1 MSLVPLTVASG
12 DIVDT
17 FNCWNND
24 PEIVHLIRPSRS
36 KEELTAHY
44 EMTVDDLEER
54 LLTHDIFLI
63 YADDHLVGEMNVMY
77 DPPHLYRQEP
87 GTAWLGFVIGE
98 SVGRGKGV
106 GTEAL
111 RLLEEQLRA
120 KQTPRMELGVFAFNH
135 AAHRLYTKCGYQ
147 EIGRIEHFTYWDGQ
161 FWSDIRM
168 EKRLDEK
175 PFHAK

>member
-1 MSLVPLTVASG
+1 MSLVPLKTASG

-17 FNCWNND
+17 FNRWNND

-36 KEELTAHY
+36 EEELTAYY
-44 EMTVDDLEER
+44 EMTVGDLEER

-77 DPPHLYRQEP
+77 DPPYLYRQEP

-98 SVGRGKGV
+98 SVGRGKGI

-111 RLLEEQLRA
+111 RLLEEILRA

-175 PFHAK
+175 PFHLA

>member
-1 MSLVPLTVASG
+1 
-12 DIVDT
+12 
-17 FNCWNND
+17 
-24 PEIVHLIRPSRS
+24 
-36 KEELTAHY
+36 
-44 EMTVDDLEER
+44 MTVDDLEER

-77 DPPHLYRQEP
+77 DPPHLYRQAP

>member
-17 FNCWNND
+17 FNRWNNN
-24 PEIVHLIRPSRS
+24 PEIVHLIRPCRS
-36 KEELTAHY
+36 EEELTAYH
-44 EMTVDDLEER
+44 EMTLEDLTER

-63 YADDHLVGEMNVMY
+63 YVDDLLVGEMNVMY

-87 GTAWLGFVIGE
+87 GTAWLGLVIGE
-98 SVGRGKGV
+98 TSGRGKGV

-111 RLLEEQLRA
+111 RLLEETLRA

-135 AAHRLYTKCGYQ
+135 AAHRLYTKCGYE
-147 EIGRIEHFTYWDGQ
+147 EIGRIEQFTYWDGQ
-161 FWSDIRM
+161 LWSDIRM
-168 EKRLDEK
+168 EKRLY
-175 PFHAK
+175 

>member
-1 MSLVPLTVASG
+1 
-12 DIVDT
+12 
-17 FNCWNND
+17 
-24 PEIVHLIRPSRS
+24 
-36 KEELTAHY
+36 
-44 EMTVDDLEER
+44 MTVGDLEER

-77 DPPHLYRQEP
+77 DPPYLYRQEP

-98 SVGRGKGV
+98 SVGRGKGI

-111 RLLEEQLRA
+111 RLLEEILRA

-175 PFHAK
+175 PFHLA